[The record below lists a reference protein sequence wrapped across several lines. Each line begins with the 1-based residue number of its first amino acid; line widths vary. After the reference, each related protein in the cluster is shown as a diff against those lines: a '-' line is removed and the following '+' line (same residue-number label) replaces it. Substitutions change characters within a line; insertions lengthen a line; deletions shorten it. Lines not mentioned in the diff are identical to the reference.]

1 MLDAEGVPASKA
13 RSSLRRPN
21 SACRYEQHVAQWVS
35 RQLAL
40 RRSPPC
46 EGEGVG
52 NLGPPPSTAERR
64 RALTRVYSA
73 ANCRPTRQRS
83 QSLGK
88 LRTAE
93 KGADTTT
100 VLSATK
106 NVDPGSTVLKTLAM
120 MESTLND
127 TAHFY
132 GYDSVQVRA
141 EAKRIVKTGNEAAMK
156 LVDQGEYVAALNV
169 FKRTEASGGLC
180 PGANALTFSNLACA
194 YHKMGRLDVALV
206 NVEAALKAYK
216 SGSAMGRCISLG
228 DIRLNMGVILSEQGR
243 HREALSQV
251 RQAVSLL
258 RQELFEGRP
267 CDSYRALIDCVRWE
281 LPPKRLAIFPI
292 AIYNLAVEL
301 EHLGMRARALEA
313 YRMALAMSTK
323 LVGKKH
329 ATTAILQERLRQA
342 KLTLGEQPRPS
353 GAGLNWIC
361 TGAYHRNDRREG
373 SSATVIR
380 RRSAPSI
387 TIDVPKCD

>member
-156 LVDQGEYVAALNV
+156 LVDQGSMWNRGSRVNVSHLDGIVYLGEYVAALNV

-216 SGSAMGRCISLG
+216 SGSAMGRCISLYGCNAARLPWLTPQLPRG

-342 KLTLGEQPRPS
+342 KLVR
-353 GAGLNWIC
+353 
-361 TGAYHRNDRREG
+361 
-373 SSATVIR
+373 IR
-380 RRSAPSI
+380 VR
-387 TIDVPKCD
+387 